1 MHHDQSLPQALLL
14 AALPVLVVLSVAL
27 LLSSVK
33 TEKKI
38 KLSPSV
44 GTGTELQVKSVTNFA
59 WHSRSGR

>member
-1 MHHDQSLPQALLL
+1 MHHDQTLPQALLL

-38 KLSPSV
+38 KFSPSV
-44 GTGTELQVKSVTNFA
+44 GTGTELHVRSVTNYA
-59 WHSRSGR
+59 LR

>member
-33 TEKKI
+33 TER
-38 KLSPSV
+38 KLRLPSPAGS
-44 GTGTELQVKSVTNFA
+44 GSELQVKAVTNLA
-59 WHSRSGR
+59 LR